1 MKDIKLQIQCF
12 ALLGK
17 TRKQIQNWMLYGD
30 KSPGAIDAMKLR
42 LQQIIQDVD
51 RYLDDLNDEDSD
63 I

>member
-1 MKDIKLQIQCF
+1 MKDVKLQIQCF

-17 TRKQIQNWMLYGD
+17 TRKQIQNWLLYGD

-51 RYLDDLNDEDSD
+51 THLDDLNDEDTD

>member
-1 MKDIKLQIQCF
+1 
-12 ALLGK
+12 
-17 TRKQIQNWMLYGD
+17 MLYGD

>member
-51 RYLDDLNDEDSD
+51 SYLDDLNDEDTD